1 MNNMDYRSAKPV
13 KVGLRTHTF
22 VFTIADMEHGSGNDT
37 INDFCEKHNVLSVV
51 FSESK
56 GKLVYVLIY
65 KD

>member
-1 MNNMDYRSAKPV
+1 MYGRDRNDEAK
-13 KVGLRTHTF
+13 KGRLRASTF
-22 VFTIADMEHGSGNDT
+22 VFSIADMEHGSGNAT
-37 INDFCEKHNVLSVV
+37 IDDFCENHNVLSVV